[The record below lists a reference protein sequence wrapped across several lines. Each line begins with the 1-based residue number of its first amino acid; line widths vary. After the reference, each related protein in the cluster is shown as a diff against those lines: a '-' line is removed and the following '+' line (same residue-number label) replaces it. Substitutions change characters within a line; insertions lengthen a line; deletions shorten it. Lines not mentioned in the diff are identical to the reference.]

1 MTRLINDVPLGIKEY
16 KGQRVVTFRDIDAV
30 HQRPDGTAHRNFKKH
45 RKHFIESVDF
55 FKVKCKEVWTFF
67 VPTPNGFNPNA
78 DIILLTESGYC
89 MLAKSFTD
97 ELSWSVQRQLV
108 TGYFK
113 ANADAKCIAP
123 ETALPETSQN
133 ENFLLTD
140 CKLSGKF
147 NGNALITP
155 PFQIIYERG
164 VYILTIKHFNIGLDT
179 VGFTDKPKGS
189 QVGGIKQR
197 LANSVT
203 KLTLENFIKA
213 VKHGCT
219 FVPAEVNG
227 EQISDNW
234 KSQQIFCVDI
244 DNKTDPKSPD
254 YMLPTKALDICRI
267 NNIKPFFLYHTFSS
281 TQEVEKYRICFVL
294 DRLITDTSEREKIIT
309 TLIDLFKPV
318 SDPACKD
325 PARLFFAGRSDCSI
339 HEDLQ
344 AVTNADTILEIHKHT
359 LLVTKQSGN
368 FKTDYSSQTH
378 NSDWAKEFEADPD
391 QLLLCIDPVSL
402 GYDDWIKVTASYKV
416 AYNGSFDLWRD
427 WNINGGKWKESP
439 DTKTWQILNGKGITE
454 GTLKYFAQQTVEG
467 KQYMDSL
474 RQGME
479 QAKQVYR
486 KSNNAKLKEPVS
498 DSTKYTIPQYI
509 LETVNQRTG
518 EVKYNVSC
526 PLLAEYIRQN
536 SHYIFVKNEAFDSVR
551 RYWYSDGC
559 YRLITDEELK
569 GYIKSYITDFDI
581 TLLKMRDVKEVFDDL
596 TTDRKFVSES
606 MLDSDENI
614 INFQNGL
621 LYLDTMKLKQ
631 HTPDILSTIQI
642 PCNWNPKAEVSPV
655 FDRFL
660 DTFTDGRQDKKDFLL
675 QYIGTCLSNI
685 KGYRMKKALFMVG
698 AGDTG
703 KTQLKILTERLLG
716 ECNTSPAD
724 LSDLEKRFGTSRIY
738 GKRLVGSSD
747 MSYATVSELK
757 LFKQIT
763 GGDEISVEKKGK
775 DSFSYKY
782 KGFLWFCTNEL
793 PKFGGDRGKWVYERI
808 IPFRCSHVIPEDEQD
823 KLLCDK
829 MFAEREA
836 IVYRC
841 VIAVKKVI
849 ENGYR
854 FDIPVECMKELDEY
868 QKDNSPCIQFF
879 DECCI
884 MRPNS
889 KIRDSCTTR
898 KVHDA
903 LKEWC
908 RDNTGGYTP
917 KTSVFKKEIA
927 QYINV
932 DERTLTKTIH
942 GIRFYIFTL
951 TNDAKEAYHIFD
963 TIVSGNYN
971 L

>member
-1 MTRLINDVPLGIKEY
+1 MNTAQKIENVL
-16 KGQRVVTFRDIDAV
+16 A
-30 HQRPDGTAHRNFKKH
+30 PDEALRKYTAQAQHCIPSPEFLARTQK
-45 RKHFIESVDF
+45 
-55 FKVKCKEVWTFF
+55 
-67 VPTPNGFNPNA
+67 PA
-78 DIILLTESGYC
+78 QTE
-89 MLAKSFTD
+89 KT
-97 ELSWSVQRQLV
+97 
-108 TGYFK
+108 
-113 ANADAKCIAP
+113 
-123 ETALPETSQN
+123 
-133 ENFLLTD
+133 
-140 CKLSGKF
+140 
-147 NGNALITP
+147 
-155 PFQIIYERG
+155 
-164 VYILTIKHFNIGLDT
+164 FNIGLDT
-179 VGFTDKPKGS
+179 VCFKDKPKGS
-189 QVGGIKQR
+189 QVGRIKSR
-197 LANSVT
+197 LAKGV
-203 KLTLENFIKA
+203 KPITLRDFIKA
-213 VKHGCT
+213 VKSGCT
-219 FVPAEVNG
+219 FVPAEVDG
-227 EQISDNW
+227 EQVSENW

-254 YMLPTKALDICRI
+254 YMLPEKALDICST

-281 TQEVEKYRICFVL
+281 TKEVQKYRICFVL

-309 TLIDLFKPV
+309 TLIELFKPV

-325 PARLFFAGRSDCSI
+325 PARLFFAGKNDCSAF
-339 HEDLQ
+339 EDLQ
-344 AVTNADTILEIHKHT
+344 AVTSADTVLEIHK
-359 LLVTKQSGN
+359 KQHALPAPILSAS
-368 FKTDYSSQTH
+368 FKTDYTNKTV
-378 NSDWAKEFEADPD
+378 NSDWAKEFEADPNI
-391 QLLLCIDPVSL
+391 LLNCIDAASIDYDEWLNVS
-402 GYDDWIKVTASYKV
+402 ASYKV

-427 WNINGGKWKESP
+427 WNIKADKWKEKP
-439 DTKTWQILNGKGITE
+439 DTKTWKSLNGKDITE
-454 GTLKYFAQQTVEG
+454 GTLKFFAQQTAQG

-474 RQGME
+474 RYGME
-479 QAKQVYR
+479 QAKKGYR
-486 KSNNAKLKEPVS
+486 KSHDVKLKEQVS
-498 DSTKYTIPQYI
+498 DNTEYTNTIPSYI
-509 LETVNQRTG
+509 LQTVNQRTG

-526 PLLAEYIRQN
+526 PLLADYIRKN

-596 TTDRKFVSES
+596 ITDRNFVGEDG
-606 MLDSDENI
+606 LNSDENI

-621 LYLDTMKLKQ
+621 LYLDTMELKQ

-642 PCNWNPKAEVSPV
+642 PCNWNPNAEDSPV
-655 FDRFL
+655 FDSFIN
-660 DTFTDGRQDKKDFLL
+660 TFTDGNEDKRNFLL
-675 QYIGTCLSNI
+675 QYIGACLSNI

-703 KTQLKILTERLLG
+703 KTQLKSLTERLLG

-724 LSDLEKRFGTSRIY
+724 LSDLEKRFGTSKIY
-738 GKRLVGSSD
+738 GKRLVGSTD

-763 GGDEISVEKKGK
+763 GGDEISIEKKGR
-775 DSFSYKY
+775 DAFNYKY
-782 KGFLWFCTNEL
+782 NGFLWFCTNEL

-808 IPFRCSHVIPEDEQD
+808 IPFRCSHVIPKDKQD

-841 VIAVKKVI
+841 VMAVNKVI

-854 FDIPVECMKELDEY
+854 FDIPTECMKELEEY
-868 QKDNSPCIQFF
+868 KKDNSPCIQFF

-884 MRPNS
+884 MRPDG
-889 KIRDSCTTR
+889 KIRDNCTTR
-898 KVHDA
+898 KVHDV

-932 DERTLTKTIH
+932 DERTLIKIIH
-942 GIRFYIFTL
+942 GTYYYIFTL
-951 TNDAKEAYHIFD
+951 SADAKEAYHIYD
-963 TIVSGNYN
+963 SLQEN
-971 L
+971 